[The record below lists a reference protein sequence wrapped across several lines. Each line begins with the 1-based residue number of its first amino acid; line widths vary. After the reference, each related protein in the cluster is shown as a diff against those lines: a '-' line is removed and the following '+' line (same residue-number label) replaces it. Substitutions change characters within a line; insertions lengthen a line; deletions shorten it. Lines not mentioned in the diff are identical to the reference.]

1 VSETPIRPFLKW
13 AGGKRALL
21 PEILPRVPR
30 FNGNYIEPFLGAG
43 AVLFAMPVE
52 TKKIAN
58 DFNHDLIEV
67 YETIRDFRDEL
78 LNELGRHKNT
88 KEYFLEVRAWDRKD
102 DFIRRTPVER
112 AARFIFLNR
121 TCFNGLYRVNSKGQF
136 NVPFGNYNKPD
147 WVLTKTISDA
157 SAFLN
162 HKQKSGS
169 FTTTLRS
176 GDYRDSTVM
185 AKKDD
190 FVYLDP
196 PYDPVNAT
204 SSFVAYQSDGFG
216 RDDQIALRD
225 EVVRLTGLG
234 IPVLLSNSDTTFIRE
249 IYGDET
255 HFDIDFVKVS
265 RAIGASSSSRS
276 KASEVLIN
284 NFGAI

>member
-1 VSETPIRPFLKW
+1 MLFPAVSKTTIAQFPEPLTVMNPFDD
-13 AGGKRALL
+13 
-21 PEILPRVPR
+21 I
-30 FNGNYIEPFLGAG
+30 
-43 AVLFAMPVE
+43 
-52 TKKIAN
+52 
-58 DFNHDLIEV
+58 
-67 YETIRDFRDEL
+67 DEL
-78 LNELGRHKNT
+78 LNELGRHKNI

-147 WVLTKTISDA
+147 WVLTKTISDV

-162 HKQKSGS
+162 HKQKGGS
-169 FTTTLRS
+169 FTTTLRA

-185 AKKDD
+185 ATKGD

-234 IPVLLSNSDTTFIRE
+234 IPVLLSNSDTTFIRD
-249 IYGDET
+249 IYGDES
-255 HFDIDFVKVS
+255 HFKIDSVKVS
-265 RAIGASSSSRS
+265 RAIGASANSRS
-276 KASEVLIN
+276 KASEVLVN